1 MAITFHCDH
10 CGKKINAKEDNAGR
24 WGKCPSCH
32 NRVYVPD
39 LSGDPNELK
48 LAPLDDEEIERQ
60 QQLLAETHRLT
71 LDILQE
77 RVVPD
82 ELRPAADVPVA
93 QMSEEELY
101 HKIVRYLRQMADG
114 NLDAADRTAAVIRT
128 SKKHAKAILDRISV
142 SEIPE
147 AELADIPPHVLSGFI
162 RTLRSNIT

>member
-10 CGKKINAKEDNAGR
+10 CGKKINAKEESAGR

-77 RVVPD
+77 RVAPD
-82 ELRPAADVPVA
+82 ELRDTADVPVA
-93 QMSEEELY
+93 PMSEEDLY

-128 SKKHAKAILDRISV
+128 SKKQARAILDRISV

-147 AELADIPPHVLSGFI
+147 ADLADIPPHVLSGFI
-162 RTLRSNIT
+162 RTLRSQIT